1 MSENNDAILQA
12 IQAGFANSERQFTD
26 LVASNSRVENK
37 VDNIESRITNIESSI
52 TNVESRITNIE
63 SRITNIEAELTEIK
77 TKLAKVESRM
87 HIVDSRLNGVDLR
100 LVDFSDDIRGLQ
112 TQQNRVSEYLFSRP
126 Q

>member
-1 MSENNDAILQA
+1 MNENNDAILQA
-12 IQAGFANSERQFTD
+12 IQAGFAHTERQFTD
-26 LVASNSRVENK
+26 LIASNSR
-37 VDNIESRITNIESSI
+37 IETRLANLES
-52 TNVESRITNIE
+52 
-63 SRITNIEAELTEIK
+63 ELTEIK

-112 TQQNRVSEYLFSRP
+112 TQQNRVNEYLFSRP